1 MVMIY
6 SIARD
11 TPAKNLTGIT
21 VQELKAIAAR
31 VELETDIT
39 VQVSG

>member
-11 TPAKNLTGIT
+11 TPAENLVGIPLS
-21 VQELKAIAAR
+21 ELEEIAAR
-31 VELETDIT
+31 VQFETSIP
-39 VQVSG
+39 VQVSA